1 MSKQTYR
8 VRFCFSRR
16 FGLSNTVAEAPKDI
30 KDLFRTYSESNG
42 AIMTVDQLHRFLM
55 EFQGEAEATREDVES
70 IIDGLSESLQEGLH
84 FEAFFKYLFSNKNLP
99 ISPKL
104 GVHHDMSA
112 PLSHYFVYMGHNSY
126 LTGNQLSSVCSD
138 VPIIN
143 ALKRGIRGIELDI
156 WPNSTNDN
164 VSVLHGG
171 TLTAPVEFIKC
182 LRSIK
187 DHAFTASN
195 YPLII
200 TLEDHLKPNLQS
212 KVASGSVLHH
222 NINSYISML
231 TETFGDVLYYPG
243 LNTLREFPSAE
254 SEYLETQD
262 IKGKE
267 TNPTKVKDSTDNE
280 ASQKEVPKVKISPA
294 DLGKSV
300 LDEDN
305 DKEGGFDDRDK
316 APQNV
321 PPEYKHLIAIRA
333 GKPEGGLDNFLWV
346 ESDRVRFTQWNLL
359 RVYPSGICVDSSNYN
374 PFIGWMH
381 GAQMVAFNM
390 QGHGKYLWL
399 MQGTF
404 RANGTC
410 GYVKKPDFLLRLGP
424 KDEIFDPKAVLPVKT
439 ILKVTAYMGEGWYRD
454 FQHTHFDLYSPPN
467 FYVRVGIPG
476 FPADSVMKKTKMLED
491 NWTPAWNEEFEF
503 PLTVPELALLRIEVY
518 EYDVSEKNDF
528 GGADMLTRGRTPE
541 RDPSSAT
548 P

>member
-1 MSKQTYR
+1 MVPFKLPLLLFFASFFNLGRLVLVPFLGIELMSKQTYR

-70 IIDGLSESLQEGLH
+70 IIDGLSEVRHLLRVC
-84 FEAFFKYLFSNKNLP
+84 KK
-99 ISPKL
+99 
-104 GVHHDMSA
+104 VHHDMSA

-222 NINSYISML
+222 NINSYIS
-231 TETFGDVLYYPG
+231 
-243 LNTLREFPSAE
+243 
-254 SEYLETQD
+254 
-262 IKGKE
+262 
-267 TNPTKVKDSTDNE
+267 
-280 ASQKEVPKVKISPA
+280 
-294 DLGKSV
+294 SV

-346 ESDRVRFTQWNLL
+346 ESDRVR
-359 RVYPSGICVDSSNYN
+359 
-374 PFIGWMH
+374 
-381 GAQMVAFNM
+381 
-390 QGHGKYLWL
+390 
-399 MQGTF
+399 
-404 RANGTC
+404 
-410 GYVKKPDFLLRLGP
+410 
-424 KDEIFDPKAVLPVKT
+424 
-439 ILKVTAYMGEGWYRD
+439 
-454 FQHTHFDLYSPPN
+454 
-467 FYVRVGIPG
+467 
-476 FPADSVMKKTKMLED
+476 
-491 NWTPAWNEEFEF
+491 
-503 PLTVPELALLRIEVY
+503 
-518 EYDVSEKNDF
+518 
-528 GGADMLTRGRTPE
+528 
-541 RDPSSAT
+541 
-548 P
+548 